1 MKKYLDLISARTKIK
16 CVGVIS
22 LAIISSVLASVWP
35 VKLGELY
42 TDISNG
48 LIGSVSQGAVALAT
62 FGLIYLFAECFTI
75 VRRVLLDCI
84 ISTHEAEVRENSIEK
99 LLKMPVKYTHGCL
112 SGEKT
117 AQINQGVA
125 GLSQLI
131 KIICNDVFATIL
143 TAVCTL
149 VQVILNAPNMIA
161 LVMLVYL
168 AITIIISGN

>member
-1 MKKYLDLISARTKIK
+1 MKKYLYLISARTKIK

-84 ISTHEAEVRENSIEK
+84 IATHEAEIRENSIEK
-99 LLKMPVKYTHGCL
+99 LLR
-112 SGEKT
+112 
-117 AQINQGVA
+117 
-125 GLSQLI
+125 
-131 KIICNDVFATIL
+131 ATFR
-143 TAVCTL
+143 V
-149 VQVILNAPNMIA
+149 
-161 LVMLVYL
+161 
-168 AITIIISGN
+168 